1 VALNADVTEA
11 VRRRARV
18 APRYAAMGDSPEAF
32 PGASC
37 QLHVSNIPFEMG
49 EGALATIFAGV
60 PGVVQAQTVVDKD
73 TGKSKGFGFVRFE
86 VRAPRPSQ
94 ARVLSCAAPLL
105 TFLPNRPPATR
116 TPPSPGST
124 AR

>member
-1 VALNADVTEA
+1 
-11 VRRRARV
+11 
-18 APRYAAMGDSPEAF
+18 MGDSPEAF

-49 EGALATIFAGV
+49 EAALATIFAGV

-73 TGKSKGFGFVRFE
+73 TGKSKGFGFVRFD
-86 VRAPRPSQ
+86 VRAPRTPG
-94 ARVLSCAAPLL
+94 VLHRFEL
-105 TFLPNRPPATR
+105 TRSLPNRTPATR